1 MVRPIQPIV
10 PPISQQQHIQKT
22 APKKGTLSFGDILH
36 NQQKLTISKHAA
48 DRMQERNIQ
57 LSGQEWQSIQ
67 DKVKEAKQKGVKD
80 ALVVI
85 DGNAM
90 VVSVKNNTVITAL
103 NQSEA
108 DKKIFTN
115 IDGTILL

>member
-1 MVRPIQPIV
+1 MVRPIQPIA
-10 PPISQQQHIQKT
+10 PAISQNQQIQKT
-22 APKKGTLSFGDILH
+22 APKQGNVSFREILED
-36 NQQKLTISKHAA
+36 QQGLTISKHAA

-57 LSGQEWQSIQ
+57 FSSEEWQSIQ

-80 ALVVI
+80 ALVVV

-90 VVSVKNNTVITAL
+90 VVSVKNNTIITAL
-103 NQSEA
+103 NQSET
-108 DKKIFTN
+108 DKKVFTN

>member
-10 PPISQQQHIQKT
+10 PPISREQHIQKA
-22 APKKGTLSFGDILH
+22 APKKGAISFRDILQ
-36 NQQKLTISKHAA
+36 NQQELTISKHAA
-48 DRMQERNIQ
+48 ERMQERNIQ
-57 LSGQEWQSIQ
+57 LSNQEWQSIQ
-67 DKVKEAKQKGVKD
+67 EKVKEAKQKGVKD

-108 DKKIFTN
+108 DKKVFTN